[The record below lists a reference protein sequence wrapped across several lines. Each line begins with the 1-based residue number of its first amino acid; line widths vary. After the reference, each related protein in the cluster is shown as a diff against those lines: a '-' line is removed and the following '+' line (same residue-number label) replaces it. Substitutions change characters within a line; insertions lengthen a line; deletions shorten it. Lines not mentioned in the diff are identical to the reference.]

1 MDLSF
6 AKDSNRFSTAVE
18 SLRREG
24 MAITEETIKA
34 RYEELGKETSKKA
47 VVEEKEEVVADS
59 VEEVAPVVEE
69 APKKKGKKS

>member
-18 SLRREG
+18 SLRIEG
-24 MAITEETIKA
+24 SVITEETIKA

-47 VVEEKEEVVADS
+47 VVEEKVEVVADS
-59 VEEVAPVVEE
+59 VEEVAPVVE
-69 APKKKGKKS
+69 AQKKKGKKS

>member
-18 SLRREG
+18 SLRIEG
-24 MAITEETIKA
+24 SVITEETIKA
-34 RYEELGKETSKKA
+34 RYEELGKDTSKKA

-59 VEEVAPVVEE
+59 VEEVAPVVE

>member
-6 AKDSNRFSTAVE
+6 AKDSKRFSTTVE
-18 SLRREG
+18 SLRRDG
-24 MAITEETIKA
+24 IAITEETIKA

-47 VVEEKEEVVADS
+47 VVEEVVVTES

>member
-18 SLRREG
+18 SLRIEG
-24 MAITEETIKA
+24 SVITEETIKA

-59 VEEVAPVVEE
+59 VEEVTPVVE